1 MCGNRA
7 PGHETVHPREIDD
20 ATRRAALVEFCVK
33 IVSVF
38 YDPYLFLLVPY
49 PYTPSE
55 PLHRTMQPFGSDPH
69 SGSFLDHLAHVRRC
83 IDVAIASYDATS
95 SQTPRTLSNF
105 AKRRDIGV

>member
-1 MCGNRA
+1 M
-7 PGHETVHPREIDD
+7 HPREIDD

-95 SQTPRTLSNF
+95 CQTPRTLSNF